1 LWSTTREG
9 QASDW
14 FSDFRSSVTSVE
26 DAKCLVHLS
35 ASKTDKNVD
44 GMKEFVLKNSII
56 GLCGV
61 ADMLGICFDQFIV
74 F

>member
-1 LWSTTREG
+1 M
-9 QASDW
+9 
-14 FSDFRSSVTSVE
+14 TSVE